1 MAVNVSV
8 NSGNGKSGGAAA
20 STATASTAT
29 AITGELPADAAFATR
44 AIHAGYVPADN
55 GRAAVP
61 PIYASAAFD
70 LGDASRGDA
79 LAAGE
84 LDGFEYSRVANPTVD
99 ALERRVAALEGGIGA
114 VAVGSGMAAVTYAL
128 MCAGEGGGR
137 IIAPSNLYGA
147 SVDALGDFLP
157 QFGIHTDFVKNVND
171 LDEVASKI
179 GPDTRAIFA
188 ETVANPSTELLD
200 IEPLARLA
208 HEHGVALIVDNTVPT
223 PYLLRPIE
231 FGADVVVHSTTKGIT
246 GHGNAIGGIVVS
258 GGTFDWANGRFPQ
271 FTARQQVISDDRNG
285 EWHSFAE
292 KYGKAAFIKRIR
304 IKYLRTFG
312 AVASPFNAYLSLV
325 GLETLPQRVSRQVES
340 ARRIAAHLTRTP
352 HVVKVNYSGLGN
364 TPQFDLVGKYFP
376 NGVGQIL
383 SFLVDG
389 SADNVRR
396 IIDGTRLFSYVP
408 NIGDARSLIVDPA
421 HITHREVPAE
431 ARVAAGVTDNLIR
444 LSIGLEDAADL
455 IADLDQAIAAAY

>member
-1 MAVNVSV
+1 MP
-8 NSGNGKSGGAAA
+8 K
-20 STATASTAT
+20 
-29 AITGELPADAAFATR
+29 FATQ
-44 AIHAGYVPADN
+44 AIHAGYDPADHDH
-55 GRAAVP
+55 AAVP
-61 PIYASAAFD
+61 PVYASAAFD
-70 LGDASRGDA
+70 LGDALRGDA
-79 LAAGE
+79 LAAGD

-99 ALERRVAALEGGIGA
+99 ALERRLAALEGGIGA

-137 IIAPSNLYGA
+137 IVAPYDLYGA

-157 QFGIHTDFVKNVND
+157 QFGIHADFVDDIND

-179 GPDTRAIFA
+179 GPDTRAVFA
-188 ETVANPSTELLD
+188 ETVANPSTAVLD
-200 IEPLARLA
+200 IEPLAKLA
-208 HEHGVALIVDNTVPT
+208 HAHGVALIVDNTVPT

-231 FGADVVVHSTTKGIT
+231 HGADVVVHSTTKGIT
-246 GHGNAIGGIVVS
+246 GHGNAIGGAIIS

-271 FTARQQVISDDRNG
+271 FTARQQVISDDRAG
-285 EWHSFAE
+285 VWHSFAE
-292 KYGKAAFIKRIR
+292 KFGTAAFIKRIR

-325 GLETLPQRVSRQVES
+325 GLETLPQRVSRQVET
-340 ARRIAAHLTRTP
+340 ATRIAAHLTRTP

-364 TPQFDLVGKYFP
+364 TPQFELVRRYFP

-396 IIDGTRLFSYVP
+396 IIDGTKLFSYVP

-431 ARVAAGVTDNLIR
+431 ARIAAGVTDNLIR
-444 LSIGLEDAADL
+444 LSIGLEDAGDL
-455 IADLDQAIAAAY
+455 IADLDQAIAGAY